1 MKAPPKTRSEKETA
15 RQLKVLDE
23 TAARIFSDPEKA
35 KEFLV
40 RRGYLT
46 RSGKLA
52 SRYRPE

>member
-46 RSGKLA
+46 RSGKVA
-52 SRYRPE
+52 PRYRPE